1 MNLEAQQKMM
11 EEFRLRN
18 PDGMLKKNRSGT
30 ADPTNHLYTQ
40 KYDQEKN
47 IILKKNPFILTEKT
61 VGNRR
66 ELDK

>member
-1 MNLEAQQKMM
+1 MNLEAQQKML

-18 PDGMLKKNRSGT
+18 PEGMLKKNRTGT
-30 ADPTNHLYTQ
+30 ADPINHLYTQ
-40 KYDQEKN
+40 KYDQDKN

-61 VGNRR
+61 VNNRR